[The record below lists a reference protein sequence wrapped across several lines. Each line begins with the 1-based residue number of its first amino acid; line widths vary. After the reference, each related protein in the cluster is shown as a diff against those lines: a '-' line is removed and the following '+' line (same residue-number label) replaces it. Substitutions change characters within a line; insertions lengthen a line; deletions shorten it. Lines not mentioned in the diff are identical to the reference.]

1 MKAFETYHPLVLFT
15 YFIAVIGL
23 TMFFMHPLYIMLS
36 FLAAVIM
43 NSILFGKAF
52 FKKSW
57 KYLILFIAMA
67 VINPI
72 ISHNG
77 ERVLFYVNQ
86 NAITVEAIAY
96 GMAIAL
102 MLIAVI
108 LWFNVYNDV
117 MTSDKF
123 IYLFGRIIPV
133 FALVLSI
140 TLRLVP
146 RFKHQITQITQAQK
160 MIGMDYTVGSLRHRI
175 KSAISIFLILLT
187 WSLENTIE
195 TADAMKAR
203 GYGLPKRTTFS
214 LFYFETRDIV
224 MLSSII
230 ILMVGTIVGSFLGST
245 LFDFYPT
252 FSTLTFTWDKILFYS
267 MYVML
272 VMLPIVV
279 ELKERWQWRLLQSKI

>member
-52 FKKSW
+52 LKKSW

-146 RFKHQITQITQAQK
+146 RFKHQITQITQ
-160 MIGMDYTVGSLRHRI
+160 IDYSNLCNSHNLR
-175 KSAISIFLILLT
+175 S
-187 WSLENTIE
+187 
-195 TADAMKAR
+195 
-203 GYGLPKRTTFS
+203 
-214 LFYFETRDIV
+214 FY
-224 MLSSII
+224 
-230 ILMVGTIVGSFLGST
+230 
-245 LFDFYPT
+245 
-252 FSTLTFTWDKILFYS
+252 
-267 MYVML
+267 
-272 VMLPIVV
+272 
-279 ELKERWQWRLLQSKI
+279 